1 MYNPKIPYSYHIS
14 KGADNVFFILNDG
27 EDYLRKLSTDYDTA
41 KKLAVKLIKENDPD
55 FFKDGNKLET
65 YIWNR
70 DKWNVFKNA
79 KPHEIYYHDHIC
91 NYNNYIAKAKTEKA
105 ITEAKA
111 KYSFVG
117 DVGDILD
124 LELTI
129 KEIFSFVGDYG
140 FCMAHKF
147 EDIDGNSLI
156 YFGNSKQLNSE
167 DESKFK
173 VGDKITVTAT
183 IKRHTKSEKD
193 VAWTDGFDSVLKP
206 VTVISKPKL
215 IKERKNA

>member
-1 MYNPKIPYSYHIS
+1 MYNPKIPHSYHIS

-27 EDYLRKLSTDYDTA
+27 EEYLRKLSTDYDVA

-70 DKWNVFKNA
+70 DKWNVSKNFK
-79 KPHEIYYHDHIC
+79 PIEIYSDQHILDHYSHIR
-91 NYNNYIAKAKTEKA
+91 KVKTQKA
-105 ITEAKA
+105 IAEAKA

-129 KEIFSFVGDYG
+129 TEIFGFDSKYG
-140 FCMAHKF
+140 YCLAHKF
-147 EDIDGNSLI
+147 EDSNGNTLI
-156 YFGNSKQLNSE
+156 YFGNSKELCE
-167 DESKFK
+167 DYDSKFK
-173 VGDKITVTAT
+173 VKDKITITAY
-183 IKRHTKSEKD
+183 IKRHTKDQRTYVDEYMQ
-193 VAWTDGFDSVLKP
+193 VLKP

-215 IKERKNA
+215 IEERA

>member
-55 FFKDGNKLET
+55 FFKDGNKLNT

-70 DKWNVFKNA
+70 DKWNVSKNL
-79 KPHEIYYHDHIC
+79 KPIEIYSHQHILDHYSHI
-91 NYNNYIAKAKTEKA
+91 KKVKTEKSIA
-105 ITEAKA
+105 EAKA

-129 KEIFSFVGDYG
+129 TEI
-140 FCMAHKF
+140 
-147 EDIDGNSLI
+147 SL
-156 YFGNSKQLNSE
+156 FLL
-167 DESKFK
+167 F
-173 VGDKITVTAT
+173 
-183 IKRHTKSEKD
+183 
-193 VAWTDGFDSVLKP
+193 
-206 VTVISKPKL
+206 
-215 IKERKNA
+215 

>member
-55 FFKDGNKLET
+55 FFKDGNKLNT

-70 DKWNVFKNA
+70 DKWNVSKNFK
-79 KPHEIYYHDHIC
+79 PIEIYSHQHILDHYSHIR
-91 NYNNYIAKAKTEKA
+91 KVKTEKA
-105 ITEAKA
+105 IAEAKA

-117 DVGDILD
+117 D
-124 LELTI
+124 
-129 KEIFSFVGDYG
+129 YG
-140 FCMAHKF
+140 FCIAHKF
-147 EDIDGNSLI
+147 EDINGNSLI

-193 VAWTDGFDSVLKP
+193 VVWTDGFDSVLKP

-215 IKERKNA
+215 IKERA